1 MVAFGGTEVKQI
13 LEFFVFLLDKEYK
26 KGWVEYSSVEGEQR
40 HAGVSSFTRGT
51 RKAG

>member
-1 MVAFGGTEVKQI
+1 MVALGGMEVKQI

-26 KGWVEYSSVEGEQR
+26 KGWVEYSSMERERR
-40 HAGVSSFTRGT
+40 HASVSSSTRGA

>member
-1 MVAFGGTEVKQI
+1 MVAFGGMEVKQI

-26 KGWVEYSSVEGEQR
+26 KGWVEYFSMERERR
-40 HAGVSSFTRGT
+40 HARISSSIRGA